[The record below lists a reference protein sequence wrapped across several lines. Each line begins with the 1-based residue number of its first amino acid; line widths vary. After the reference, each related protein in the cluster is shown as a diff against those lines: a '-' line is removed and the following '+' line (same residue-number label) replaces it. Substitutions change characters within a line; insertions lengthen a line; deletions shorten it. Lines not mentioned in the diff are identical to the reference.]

1 MADPIKVLFVC
12 TGNSCRSQ
20 MAEGFTR
27 HYGRG
32 VIEPYSAGTHPT
44 ALHPVTVD
52 VMAERGIDIS
62 GHRSKGIADVPQ
74 DVEVVVTVCDQAA
87 EECPLFPG
95 AHTMLHWSLPDPAKA
110 TGTPEEVKATFR
122 AVRDDIE
129 ARVRSLVRQLRR
141 P

>member
-1 MADPIKVLFVC
+1 MRDPTKVLFLC
-12 TGNSCRSQ
+12 TANSCRSQ
-20 MAEGFTR
+20 MAEGFAR
-27 HYGRG
+27 HHGAG
-32 VIEPYSAGTHPT
+32 VIDPYSAGTHPT
-44 ALHPVTVD
+44 RIHPITVE

-87 EECPLFPG
+87 EQCPLFAG
-95 AHTMLHWSLPDPAKA
+95 AHTTLHWSLPDPVKA
-110 TGTPEEVKATFR
+110 TGTPDEVRAVFR

-129 ARVRSLVRQLRR
+129 ARVRGLVHQLRR